1 MSSICIRTIETK
13 RTKISFLKFNILWCF
28 FTPKK
33 KKREEDQSDR
43 ISGVSVETV
52 HLAERLNRTQSH
64 FLIKLVFSTEHYVY
78 SVESWL
84 SFVCRIKQDNLVIFQ
99 NKFCFRLIANW
110 NWEANE
116 DEWPINILK
125 LSSFS
130 NLMQL

>member
-52 HLAERLNRTQSH
+52 HLAERPNRTQSH

>member
-1 MSSICIRTIETK
+1 ML
-13 RTKISFLKFNILWCF
+13 FHA
-28 FTPKK
+28 KK

-52 HLAERLNRTQSH
+52 HLAERPNRTQSH